1 MGSALIKGY
10 NIQCSNMVMWLSLI
24 LLWQLLWGLP
34 KLPKGNQKLKHSML
48 LTNGRRGVWDL
59 PQLNS
64 GANCLFWIIKYLSAV
79 IITIIFYHVLSMGWN
94 GANYSTQVTIF
105 HGDGSIILSS
115 AGIETGQGI
124 NTKVREFCHIQKIHV
139 YIHIYS

>member
-1 MGSALIKGY
+1 MTALMGTAEVAEREPEIEAFNAANKWKKRGLGFTPIKFG
-10 NIQCSNMVMWLSLI
+10 CKLFI
-24 LLWQLLWGLP
+24 LNNKIPFCGH
-34 KLPKGNQKLKHSML
+34 NNH
-48 LTNGRRGVWDL
+48 N
-59 PQLNS
+59 
-64 GANCLFWIIKYLSAV
+64 
-79 IITIIFYHVLSMGWN
+79 FYHVLSMGWN